1 MSKIEIIIDKA
12 HDGFSVK
19 SFVRNHLKVSSRVF
33 IKQKYAE
40 NGLMINNKC
49 AKSID
54 ILHEGDLFVINIVEE
69 QHNYEAVKF
78 DLDILYED
86 TNFLI
91 INKPAGISI
100 HSSHKSEK
108 NTILSAVAYYYK
120 NNGESFV
127 FRSLYRLDKDTSGI
141 LVIAKN
147 RLAASSVTLDKT
159 YFAVCEG
166 ELFGSGT
173 ISSPIKLK
181 EGSIIER
188 EIGFGV
194 SAVTHWKAINT
205 EKDYTFLKV
214 RLETGRT
221 HQIRVHFA
229 SINHPLAGDDLY
241 GGSRKYIKRQ
251 ALHCGELEIFSS
263 VLNLKKKIV
272 VDFPS
277 DIKTVFQKFNII

>member
-19 SFVRNHLKVSSRVF
+19 SFVRNYLKVSSRAF
-33 IKQKYAE
+33 IKQKYAG
-40 NGLMINNKC
+40 NGLMINDRR

-120 NNGESFV
+120 NKGESFV

-173 ISSPIKLK
+173 INSPIKLK

-188 EIGFGV
+188 EIGIGV
-194 SAVTHWKAINT
+194 SAVTHWEAINT
-205 EKDYTFLKV
+205 KKDYTFLKV
-214 RLETGRT
+214 QLETGRT

-229 SINHPLAGDDLY
+229 SINHSLAGDDLY
-241 GGSRKYIKRQ
+241 GGSQKYIKRQ
-251 ALHCGELEIFSS
+251 ALHCGKLEISS
-263 VLNLKKKIV
+263 LALNFKKKIS

-277 DIKTVFQKFNII
+277 DIKEVFQNFNIV